1 MQKVV
6 MSVYL
11 NVSIKLRNESV
22 KKLFDNRY
30 KGLGGGMIDFSGF

>member
-1 MQKVV
+1 MQKAV

-22 KKLFDNRY
+22 KKSFDNRY
-30 KGLGGGMIDFSGF
+30 KGLGGGMIDFSRF